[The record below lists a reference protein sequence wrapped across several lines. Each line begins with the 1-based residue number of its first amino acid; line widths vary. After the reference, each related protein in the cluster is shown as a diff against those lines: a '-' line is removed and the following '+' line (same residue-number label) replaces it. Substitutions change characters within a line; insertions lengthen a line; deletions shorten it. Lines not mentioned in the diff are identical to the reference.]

1 MITQGGAAD
10 PERANLGTVRL
21 SEASQTWPILFEVE
35 RDRLASAVGGAFG
48 NIMHFGSTAVPNL
61 RAKPIIDIMASI
73 DELSLVDAIAPAL
86 RRLGY
91 EPAEVGFLKRR
102 FLRKAPPSDGVAY
115 HLHIVRTAAWP
126 NKNEL
131 LLRDW
136 LIANPDVAAAYE
148 TLKETLAREH
158 PDDMPAYTAGKTD
171 FLRRA
176 VNDARQAKGL
186 LPETDWVE

>member
-1 MITQGGAAD
+1 
-10 PERANLGTVRL
+10 
-21 SEASQTWPILFEVE
+21 
-35 RDRLASAVGGAFG
+35 
-48 NIMHFGSTAVPNL
+48 MHFGSTAVPNL

-73 DELSLVDAIAPAL
+73 DELSLVGAIAPAL

-102 FLRKAPPSDGVAY
+102 FFRKAPPSDGVAY
-115 HLHIVRTAAWP
+115 HLHVVRTAAWP

-176 VNDARQAKGL
+176 VMTPDRPKAYSQKPTGSSSRHPPA
-186 LPETDWVE
+186 

>member
-1 MITQGGAAD
+1 
-10 PERANLGTVRL
+10 
-21 SEASQTWPILFEVE
+21 LFEAE

-48 NIMHFGSTAVPNL
+48 NIVHFGSTAVPNL

-91 EPAEVGFLKRR
+91 EPAEVDFLKRR
-102 FLRKAPPSDGVAY
+102 FFRKAPSSVGVAY
-115 HLHIVRTAAWP
+115 HLHVVTTAAWR

-136 LIANPDVAAAYE
+136 LIANADLAAAYE
-148 TLKETLAREH
+148 ALKDTLARRH
-158 PDDMPAYTAGKTD
+158 PDDMAAYTAGKTD

-186 LPETDWVE
+186 PPETDWVE

>member
-1 MITQGGAAD
+1 LGPPPPRIG
-10 PERANLGTVRL
+10 ANLGTVHL
-21 SEASQTWPILFEVE
+21 SEASQTWPVPFEAE

-48 NIMHFGSTAVPNL
+48 NIAHFGSTAVPNL
-61 RAKPIIDIMASI
+61 RAKPIIDIVASI

-102 FLRKAPPSDGVAY
+102 FFRNAPAPDGVAY
-115 HLHIVRTAAWP
+115 HLHVVRTAAWP

-131 LLRDW
+131 LLCHW
-136 LIANPDVAAAYE
+136 LIANPDIAAAYE
-148 TLKETLAREH
+148 ALRETLARWQ

-186 LPETDWVE
+186 FPETDWVE